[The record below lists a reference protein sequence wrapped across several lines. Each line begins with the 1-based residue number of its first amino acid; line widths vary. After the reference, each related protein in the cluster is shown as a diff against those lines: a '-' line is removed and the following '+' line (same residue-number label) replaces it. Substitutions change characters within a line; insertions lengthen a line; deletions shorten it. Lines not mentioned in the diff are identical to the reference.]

1 LGCQRK
7 DNDIMPLFA
16 RVKFNGIDILT
27 AKHKAVIYVS
37 INPICVEIGLDWKRQ
52 KQIIE
57 QHPLLSLM
65 ELTGWGDGDSSWSSM
80 LPIRLL
86 QVWLFGL
93 PVSDRKAGELEKLRI
108 YQQGFFDVVNDFWIS
123 KPLSATEPSEFE
135 IFLELTRGRSVG
147 KREASTESV
156 SMTTAKVL
164 QYLYRNHDNQAMK
177 ISARQIGRELFID
190 HRTVRRVVDRAS
202 EWNFLTKNN
211 KATELLSV
219 SLHKEVIDESLDLCR
234 AKLLG
239 K

>member
-1 LGCQRK
+1 
-7 DNDIMPLFA
+7 MPLFA

-27 AKHKAVIYVS
+27 ARHKAVIYVS
-37 INPICVEIGLDWKRQ
+37 INSICAEIGLDWKLQ
-52 KQIIE
+52 QQIIE
-57 QHPLLSLM
+57 QHPLLNLI
-65 ELTGWGDGDSSWSSM
+65 ELTGWGGEDSSWSSM
-80 LPIRLL
+80 LAIRLL
-86 QVWLFGL
+86 QVWLFSL
-93 PVSDRKAGELEKLRI
+93 SVSDRKAGDLEKLRI

-123 KPLSATEPSEFE
+123 KPLSASEPSEFE
-135 IFLELTRGRSVG
+135 FFLELTRGRSMG

-164 QYLYRNHDNQAMK
+164 QYLYRSYDNQVMK

-219 SLHKEVIDESLDLCR
+219 SLHKEVIEASLALCR